1 MIEINGLKEII
12 IIDSRDI
19 EFLYVYLGDDNR
31 KDKYYVS
38 LRKSGN
44 IEIPKEEY
52 ERLKAILLCKEV
64 YYE

>member
-1 MIEINGLKEII
+1 MIEIKGLKEII

-19 EFLYVYLGDDNR
+19 EFLYVNLGDDNR

-38 LRKSGN
+38 LHKSGN
-44 IEIPKEEY
+44 IEITKEEY
-52 ERLKAILLCKEV
+52 EKLKAILLCKEV